1 MKDNTV
7 KKEYDGSIYYAE
19 CEALVDNIVEDIE
32 RNGKLRLGRYL
43 LSSPGGFPDEAVKV
57 KVMGVFDLSKSIL
70 IEVGGPKCIKRILAS
85 KNGEDWYNENELLKI
100 LILYK
105 NS

>member
-7 KKEYDGSIYYAE
+7 KKEYDSGIYYVE
-19 CEALVDNIVEDIE
+19 CEALVDSIVEDIE

-43 LSSPGGFPDEAVKV
+43 LMSPDLLVDEAVKV
-57 KVMGVFDLSKSIL
+57 TAGVFDISKSIL

-85 KNGEDWYNENELLKI
+85 KNGEDWYNESELLKI
-100 LILYK
+100 LVLYK